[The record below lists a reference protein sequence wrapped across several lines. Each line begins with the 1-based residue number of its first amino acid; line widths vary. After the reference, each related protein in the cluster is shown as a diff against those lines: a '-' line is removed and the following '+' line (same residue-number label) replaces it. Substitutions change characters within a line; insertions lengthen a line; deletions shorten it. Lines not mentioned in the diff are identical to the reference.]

1 VRSTGITRKARV
13 EVLCN
18 TLTGTPIDDDNPFP
32 IRTVGVQTEWCP
44 NEEGLA
50 SLACQA
56 PPSVA
61 NGGDSLRTVLFNL
74 MLQRFNSAAVAER
87 ITDRIIEE
95 ANNGEQH
102 VRDYL
107 LRNLEFTKPTSD
119 EIAEILFRYKCALGS
134 PETTAQRR
142 SDPV

>member
-1 VRSTGITRKARV
+1 VPG
-13 EVLCN
+13 
-18 TLTGTPIDDDNPFP
+18 
-32 IRTVGVQTEWCP
+32 
-44 NEEGLA
+44 
-50 SLACQA
+50 SL
-56 PPSVA
+56 SVA

-74 MLQRFNSAAVAER
+74 MLQRFNSREVAER

-95 ANNGEQH
+95 ANHGEQH

-107 LRNLEFTKPTSD
+107 RRNLEFTKPASD